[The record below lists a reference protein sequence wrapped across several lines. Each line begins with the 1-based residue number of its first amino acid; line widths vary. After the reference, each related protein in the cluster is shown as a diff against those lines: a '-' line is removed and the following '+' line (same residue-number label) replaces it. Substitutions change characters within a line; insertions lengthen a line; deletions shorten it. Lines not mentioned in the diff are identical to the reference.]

1 MNPLKLDDVKEALAW
16 GMGFE
21 EPAVL
26 ITRWPC
32 ALKRLSKEDHE
43 EFGDYKRINTV
54 EHEKCIGCKKC
65 VKTGCPAL
73 EYHADTK
80 KVTIDRS
87 QCIGCDICV
96 QVCPKN
102 AISMEVK

>member
-1 MNPLKLDDVKEALAW
+1 MEFDD
-16 GMGFE
+16 
-21 EPAVL
+21 PAVL

-32 ALKRLSKEDHE
+32 ALKKLSVLDKE
-43 EFGDYKRINTV
+43 EFGDYKAVNV
-54 EHEKCIGCKKC
+54 VDPDKCIGCRAC

-73 EYHADTK
+73 EYHADVK

-87 QCIGCDICV
+87 QCLGCDICT

-102 AISMEVK
+102 AISREVK